1 MKTLE
6 ILIFFPAEENVFRV
20 RKASKN
26 HLKPS
31 AEPQGAVELV
41 PEPIPRPFTL
51 HKFYWGLSLFW
62 SWRGIGWNYACPLPT
77 SSLRRPYSRDSTR
90 REFLIAR
97 LRQVLIIWFCWDFF
111 RTYTNLTPASIYLG
125 GRPGEAPLYADLAF
139 WEKAIHSI
147 LMSTRI
153 IIDTERSF
161 LMCSVLMV
169 GIGGLMGWDG
179 ELWEPYG
186 WPPLFGTVRDLWISP
201 GLATMWSKVR
211 EIYLVQSPY

>member
-20 RKASKN
+20 RRASKN

-62 SWRGIGWNYACPLPT
+62 SWRGIGWNYACPLPA

-97 LRQVLIIWFCWDFF
+97 LRQVLIIWFCWDFS

-125 GRPGEAPLYADLAF
+125 GRPGIAPLYADLAI

-169 GIGGLMGWDG
+169 GIGGLMGWEG

-211 EIYLVQSPY
+211 EIYLVQFPY